1 MKYYLGI
8 DVGKDGGLALY
19 NSETGVLMT
28 WLIPDD
34 LKGLDECFS
43 DIRREV
49 GTADILVLIEDV
61 HSIFGSSAKSNFQF
75 GRIKG
80 VKEALSVCW
89 FGGYELV
96 QPKKWQGV
104 VWEEKDIVLKDNGR
118 KDTKLTSAN
127 AAREW
132 FPGYDFRKSQRA
144 RKPHDGLVDAALIA
158 LYGLLSE

>member
-19 NSETGVLMT
+19 NSETGSLMT

-34 LKGLDECFS
+34 LKVLDECFS
-43 DIRREV
+43 EIRREV
-49 GTADILVLIEDV
+49 GASDILVLIEDV

-96 QPKKWQGV
+96 QPKKWQSR
-104 VWEEKDIVLKDNGR
+104 VWIEEDIALKENGR
-118 KDTKLTSAN
+118 KETKLTSAN
-127 AAREW
+127 AAKRL
-132 FPGYDFRKSQRA
+132 FPGYDFRKSERA

>member
-19 NSETGVLMT
+19 NSETGSLMT
-28 WLIPDD
+28 WLIPYD
-34 LKGLDECFS
+34 LKGLDECFAEV
-43 DIRREV
+43 RREV
-49 GTADILVLIEDV
+49 KAEDILVLIEDV

-80 VKEALSVCW
+80 MKEALSVCW
-89 FGGYELV
+89 FGEYELV
-96 QPKKWQGV
+96 QPKKWQDI
-104 VWEEKDIVLKDNGR
+104 VWEDSDIVLKENGK

-127 AAREW
+127 SAKRL
-132 FPGYDFRKSQRA
+132 FPDYDFRKSQRA

>member
-19 NSETGVLMT
+19 NSETGGLMT

-75 GRIKG
+75 GRIRG

-89 FGGYELV
+89 FGGYEV
-96 QPKKWQGV
+96 IQPKKWQRV
-104 VWEEKDIVLKDNGR
+104 IWREEDFVLKESGSI
-118 KDTKLTSAN
+118 DTKLTSAN
-127 AAREW
+127 AAKRL
-132 FPGYDFRKSQRA
+132 FPGYDFRKSGRA
-144 RKPHDGLVDAALIA
+144 RKPHDGLVDATLIA
-158 LYGLLSE
+158 MCGLLSE